1 MSENKGFSL
10 GMVGL
15 LCVSGVALGAGIA
28 LLLAPGSG
36 RESRAQLRGY
46 ARRSEEHVHELVDRA
61 TEGLAKTIE
70 RGREFAQETQSILA
84 EAVETGRDAIRR
96 EVKTPS

>member
-36 RESRAQLRGY
+36 RESRAQLRG
-46 ARRSEEHVHELVDRA
+46 SEEHVHELVDRA